1 MIHQDLRHFR
11 AGKLRGR
18 RDAVAQH
25 FTNGCSRQQYKILLR
40 VIGRFP
46 HHHDLVQ
53 LLGVSGVIRFE
64 DLNCGDLTDWGVT
77 QDDAAR
83 RLYVLKDGALLSGIP
98 AFIALWQDMPR
109 YARLA
114 RFVSIPGIY
123 WLTVQFYDFML
134 APILYRNHRKRLARA
149 AES

>member
-1 MIHQDLRHFR
+1 MSEETRVLYNGNCPVCRLEIGHYSGY
-11 AGKLRGR
+11 AGKKAL
-18 RDAVAQH
+18 
-25 FTNGCSRQQYKILLR
+25 
-40 VIGRFP
+40 P
-46 HHHDLVQ
+46 
-53 LLGVSGVIRFE
+53 IRFE

-98 AFIALWQDMPR
+98 AFIVLWQDMPR

-114 RFVSIPGIY
+114 RFVSIPGIH